1 MRTVLLLIL
10 LGGASNAAQ
19 DISDNSEGTSYSAA
33 ADEVIS
39 DNSEDTSYDDDEDI
53 LG

>member
-19 DISDNSEGTSYSAA
+19 DISDNSEDTSYDH
-33 ADEVIS
+33 DEVIS